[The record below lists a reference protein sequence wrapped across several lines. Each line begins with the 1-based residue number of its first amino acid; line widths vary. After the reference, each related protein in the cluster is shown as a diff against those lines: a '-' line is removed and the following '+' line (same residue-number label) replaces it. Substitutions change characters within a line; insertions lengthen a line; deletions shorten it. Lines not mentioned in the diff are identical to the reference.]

1 MQRPYKVLVMVIHK
15 NVVRHSWIIGCGTGL
30 KASVGVESCSIRIV
44 TVGICCIRKLV
55 RTITIETA
63 MAKSNH
69 RSDRHC
75 RSIFFFRKQL
85 FRSLKKISRASWRK
99 SLLPAEYKPSLL
111 VTIFSRRSFCG
122 KGIMYT
128 TYAGKLRNPVSPRYL
143 CVKNNDLLS

>member
-1 MQRPYKVLVMVIHK
+1 MKQLKTTVPSFLSTLLIIYGYFNAFTAVFMLVDHSRDVACNVPTKFWLWWFIK
-15 NVVRHSWIIGCGTGL
+15 NVVRHSWIICGTGL

-99 SLLPAEYKPSLL
+99 SLLPA
-111 VTIFSRRSFCG
+111 VQT
-122 KGIMYT
+122 
-128 TYAGKLRNPVSPRYL
+128 
-143 CVKNNDLLS
+143 

>member
-1 MQRPYKVLVMVIHK
+1 M
-15 NVVRHSWIIGCGTGL
+15 
-30 KASVGVESCSIRIV
+30 ESCSIRIV

-85 FRSLKKISRASWRK
+85 FRSLKKY
-99 SLLPAEYKPSLL
+99 LGHPGENHYYQQYKPSLL